1 MSCKKSMDGV
11 AFEQLVAFER
21 VVREGSFSRAAL
33 ALKIGQPAVS
43 SRIQGLEAV
52 LGGAL
57 FRRGRRVT
65 ITSLGETFLPYAR
78 RTLDLVAEGVEA
90 ARLTQEGRRGRVSLG
105 VLGSLAGAVA
115 GPALAAFTAAH
126 PEVDCLVRSGD
137 HEAMLAQLL
146 DGIVELALIAWPCP
160 PALEPELRALF
171 TLREPVVLVASR
183 RHPLGRRPRV
193 TRRDVMRL
201 GRPLYRLRWWQ
212 SQHPAID
219 RLAEAS
225 GRSIELP
232 MESARYLVARGLGVG
247 FFTRALISDDLER
260 GALVEVPVRDMAP
273 VTRESAL
280 VRRIRSAPLSPA
292 AARLVSLLRA
302 EAERLGLARPAH
314 AAR

>member
-1 MSCKKSMDGV
+1 MDTI
-11 AFEQLVAFER
+11 ALEQLVAFER

-78 RTLDLVAEGVEA
+78 RALDLVAEGIEA

-126 PEVDCLVRSGD
+126 PDVDCLVRSGD
-137 HEAMLAQLL
+137 HESMLALLL
-146 DGIVELALIAWPCP
+146 DGIIELALIAWPCP

-171 TLREPVVLVASR
+171 TLREPVVLAANS
-183 RHPLGRRPRV
+183 RHPLARQRRV
-193 TRRDVMRL
+193 TRREVMRL
-201 GRPLYRLRWWQ
+201 GRPFYRLRWWQ
-212 SQHPAID
+212 THHPAID

-232 MESARYLVARGLGVG
+232 LESAQYLVARGLGVG
-247 FFTRALISDDLER
+247 FFTRALIADDLQR
-260 GALVEVPVRDMAP
+260 GLLVEIPVRDMAP
-273 VTRESAL
+273 ITRESAL
-280 VRRIRSAPLSPA
+280 VRRIRTGPPSPA
-292 AARLVSLLRA
+292 SARLVALLRA

-314 AAR
+314 PAR